1 MRKWAIGL
9 MAKTYN
15 EAEVVLVIDSG
26 IRATSVSPR
35 EEKLLDLLSSGWMQQ
50 LWTLQEGILAQKL
63 VFEFSDGLVALEE
76 LLPMGE
82 EMFNPVLVDL
92 AAQLFRL
99 KKHQFRPGSFD
110 INDAA
115 RALRLQT
122 TSRESNETLAISG
135 LLNHNA
141 FELANLPPD
150 QHMQTFLLRIQN
162 LHRGIIFLSGVKL
175 NKEGFRWAPRTLM

>member
-1 MRKWAIGL
+1 
-9 MAKTYN
+9 
-15 EAEVVLVIDSG
+15 
-26 IRATSVSPR
+26 
-35 EEKLLDLLSSGWMQQ
+35 MQR

-92 AAQLFRL
+92 AVELFWL

-115 RALRLQT
+115 CALR
-122 TSRESNETLAISG
+122 
-135 LLNHNA
+135 
-141 FELANLPPD
+141 
-150 QHMQTFLLRIQN
+150 
-162 LHRGIIFLSGVKL
+162 
-175 NKEGFRWAPRTLM
+175 